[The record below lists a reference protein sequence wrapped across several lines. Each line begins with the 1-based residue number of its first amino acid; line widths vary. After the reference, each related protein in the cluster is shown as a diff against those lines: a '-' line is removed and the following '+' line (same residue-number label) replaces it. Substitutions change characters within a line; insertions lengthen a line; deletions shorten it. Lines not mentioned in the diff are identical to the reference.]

1 VERAV
6 NRVLLIV
13 AQALDERE
21 EALRP
26 RHDHTLRSLLI
37 ASS

>member
-1 VERAV
+1 M

-21 EALRP
+21 EALQP
-26 RHDHTLRSLLI
+26 RHDHALRSLLI
-37 ASS
+37 TSS